1 MASLFEIGKT
11 GVQAYRQALSVTGQN
26 IANINTEGYNKRSAD
41 IAEVAGVTGGPTNV
55 SDNAGLGVRVT
66 SVKRS
71 FDAYLSDKT
80 RSSQSDYE
88 MLNDLVSK
96 LSDLEDMLLPSGSDL
111 GVFIGRFFDSLQD
124 VASNPDSIAARTVAL
139 EAGKALASSFNS
151 YDTQLKNFK
160 SSAIK
165 QTDIKLTEVNLNL
178 DQLSKVNSLIS
189 TSGTKDASNDVLD
202 ARDQLLKDLSK
213 TLNFTVNLD
222 ETGAAEIRLGDS
234 GNGVTIL
241 KRNNAATLTSASDE
255 NNISITVN
263 KQGIKSTAAF
273 SSGVLSAISQFYGLI
288 GSVQSEIS
296 NLAEKFS
303 NEINTIQ
310 TAGIDLHGNVGKAM
324 FSVNSMT
331 PKANFDN
338 KSSLSFNVIEGDPSN
353 IKQEKIHVNYNK
365 TNNEWKIRD
374 SVGVSFV
381 RGKSLNFDGYQI
393 EVMGEPKDN
402 DGFIISPS
410 MTKSGAMRF
419 NLNNAEDFAAS
430 SKNLISKSSANVG
443 DVELNL
449 IGTTQQQNINH
460 PPQIEDVFTSSTNP
474 LVATSFLQ
482 DGPISTIQP
491 SINSI
496 NLSSIG
502 NQSSATVTIS
512 DSDIKGFSSFKITLE
527 NGNEVNLSSAATDPG
542 DGIKSVEEFANLL
555 NSGLMLDGKSQHD
568 FRKYGLFA
576 TGANGYLTIASS
588 DSDISNASISSK
600 GNSFSATIS
609 NISAS
614 AALPSNI
621 QIFTRDG
628 RHVSGTTLDASE
640 IASLIKKENGFL
652 ESAEYRNDYLNNNYR
667 GMNLSRKTASGDYVS
682 SFGSNLSYNE
692 QSTDMDGLLTSKTVT
707 SGSLRLDGE
716 KIYSKELNSYISIAC
731 EKDES
736 SRTFTVTGY
745 DLDGLYQTETI
756 TGGNITTV
764 TGSKIFSKVR
774 TISID
779 GNSAGKVSIGTEA
792 VGYSLNVTNSDNIVK
807 TINVPVG
814 TSAYYSANKL
824 KTDLAG
830 TGVNVSAS
838 TKVMLGPLNDGTS
851 GAFTFD
857 LKGKNSNAVS
867 INASVAASD
876 ISALAKR
883 INEYSSQ
890 TGLIANVTSD
900 FKKIIIDSKDG
911 YDINLQNISAPSD
924 FYLETFGGNFDKFS
938 ENNSQ
943 LNSKLFIDISNN
955 NKTSAN
961 IKGELK
967 FVSSE
972 TFSTQINTGVVNSA
986 TLDSLTNGYI
996 NVDRNK
1002 TGEKITIKP
1011 EVFNDLDNS
1020 LGAPDGKKAVVG
1032 LSKYGLDINQKDY
1045 ELFVND
1051 DDSLYSS
1058 NRPGSSGTITL
1069 DGALKD
1075 ANDLNAVVT
1084 IYCSTDESG
1093 NTFTVTGTNESG
1105 TTISEQITGAT
1116 ATNTAVG
1123 STKFTTI
1130 SSISTTVRPGGNL
1143 HIGTIGRNDIND
1155 DDSLVEL
1162 TTFSSGALTM
1172 DGVLSTSNYLGAQIQ
1187 IKSRQDN
1194 TGTSFVISGTNLDN
1208 KVISETILGSN
1219 GGVVTTTNIFKT
1231 VTSINSSGTSDGS
1244 IRIGTKAADGNWNT
1258 TIDANALNAD
1268 TEKEVSTAILSSLR
1282 SETPTSQLK
1291 GVVLNSLPK
1300 DGQSVD
1306 LNFEGQI
1313 FRLKMT
1319 SGELLVEGPEE
1330 NRIKARFNGTSENI
1344 TNSIATAQSGTAAT
1358 ALTINGLN
1366 STAADSNG
1374 IVELINPTGAGVITR
1389 DGALKD
1395 STSLNSRITI
1405 KNLDNDDNTPF
1416 KYTITGTDQ
1425 DDNVIT
1431 DVITG
1436 VNGNNAVNTGT
1447 KVFKTVTEVKVD
1459 GDSGEIEVGTIPAF
1473 VSSLGTRVSITSTAN
1488 ESDKTFTIVGTDTEG
1503 LDKTETISGPTL
1515 GKTVSTLGLFKTI
1528 TSITP
1533 NINTSGSIQV
1543 GTAPGYQLI
1552 ATAEGT
1558 VEGDQFKLVS
1568 NTANTANA
1576 ESFGLKKAKASLIG
1590 NFVIQPTASDPP
1602 ISIEV
1607 TENNVATNFSIKFND
1622 SNVPVFFNSEGSAL
1636 SGSPPSGISLSWSES
1651 SGISDDDSLFNSNMS
1666 AGVPIITEGIL
1677 STTDDDGLMTS
1688 KSASAGELILNG
1700 ALNGSKL
1707 LNGKITVF
1715 CNGNETGNSFVVN
1728 GYDTSG
1734 VYRSD
1739 TITGVSG
1746 GTALGSISFSEVL
1759 SISASNNT
1767 ASTIKVGIQA
1777 THVAIDP
1784 QAVTI
1789 TPAGNDVGEKYTIVG
1804 LDQFG
1809 NTQTEVITAQA
1820 AGAKVVGEKV
1830 FSQITSITPASASAS
1845 TVKVGTQKVGR
1856 LTLSHTIDDVSF
1868 KMDGSPNANRLYGIK
1883 TQDIRAIVDNDGL
1896 KITSFSGEPVKID
1909 IPNNS
1914 IQNSVAEKVS
1924 ITDLPPEDLITI
1936 VLGKGARK
1944 ISTEFDKVPENKSIK
1959 SDLDPELTIKVDA
1972 NNKNKVEIFDKKSGH
1987 SIASRILDVNR
1998 VFEVNNSK
2006 FQFSE
2011 EPVLSNSFEFS
2022 TNLNGKGDNRNILN
2036 ILSLQGEDK
2045 TGENKGNFQETFNI
2059 TVAKVGS
2066 NVQASKLSLDSA
2078 SNILDAAEASQS
2090 EFAGVNLDEEA
2101 ARLLEF
2107 QQAYQ
2112 ASARILQTA
2121 KELFQSLI
2129 EVV

>member
-80 RSSQSDYE
+80 RSSQSDFE

-202 ARDQLLKDLSK
+202 ARDQLLKELSK

-234 GNGVTIL
+234 GNGVNIL
-241 KRNNAATLTSASDE
+241 KRNNAATLTSASDG

-273 SSGVLSAISQFYGLI
+273 SSGVLSAISQFYGLV

-310 TAGIDLHGNVGKAM
+310 TSGIDLHGNVGKAM

-338 KSSLSFNVIEGDPSN
+338 KSSLSFNVVEGDPSN
-353 IKQEKIHVNYNK
+353 VKQEKIHVNYNK

-374 SVGVSFV
+374 SVGMTFI
-381 RGKSLNFDGYQI
+381 RGKLLNFNGYQI

-410 MTKSGAMRF
+410 MTKSGAMQF

-460 PPQIEDVFTSSTNP
+460 PPQIEDLFTSSTNP
-474 LVATSFLQ
+474 LIATSFLQ
-482 DGPISTIQP
+482 DGPISTIKP
-491 SINSI
+491 SIQSI

-502 NQSSATVTIS
+502 NQSSGTVTIS
-512 DSDIKGFSSFKITLE
+512 DADIKGFSSFKITLA

-588 DSDISNASISSK
+588 ESDISNVSIFSR
-600 GNSFSATIS
+600 GNSFSASIS

-614 AALPSNI
+614 AALPSKI

-707 SGSLRLDGE
+707 SGSLTLDGE

-779 GNSAGKVSIGTEA
+779 GNSAGRVSIGTEA

-814 TSAYYSANKL
+814 TNAYYSANKL

-830 TGVNVSAS
+830 SGVNVSAS

-911 YDINLQNISAPSD
+911 YDINLKNISAPSD
-924 FYLETFGGNFDKFS
+924 FYIEAFGENYDKLS
-938 ENNSQ
+938 EKDSQ

-955 NKTSAN
+955 KKISAN

-996 NVDRNK
+996 KVDRNK

-1011 EVFNDLDNS
+1011 EIFNDLDNS

-1045 ELFVND
+1045 KLFVND
-1051 DDSLYSS
+1051 DDSLYTS
-1058 NRPGSSGTITL
+1058 NNPGVAGTISL
-1069 DGALKD
+1069 NGALKD

-1084 IYCSTDESG
+1084 IYCSATETG
-1093 NTFTVTGTNESG
+1093 NKFTVTGTNASG
-1105 TTISEQITGAT
+1105 AVISEEITGVASS
-1116 ATNTAVG
+1116 NTAIG

-1130 SSISTTVRPGGNL
+1130 TSIVSSATASGNIN
-1143 HIGTIGRNDIND
+1143 IGTIGRNDIND
-1155 DDSLVEL
+1155 NDSLVQL

-1172 DGVLSTSNYLGAQIQ
+1172 DGVLSTSNYLGARIE

-1194 TGTSFVISGTNLDN
+1194 TGTSFVISGIDLDN

-1231 VTSINSSGTSDGS
+1231 VTSINSSGTSNGS

-1268 TEKEVSTAILSSLR
+1268 TEKEISTAILSSLR

-1313 FRLKMT
+1313 FRLNMT

-1330 NRIKARFNGTSENI
+1330 NRIKARFNGTSQII
-1344 TNSIATAQSGTAAT
+1344 TNSIATAQSGTAST
-1358 ALTINGLN
+1358 TLTINGIN
-1366 STAADSNG
+1366 SVAADSDGLVVNQTVG
-1374 IVELINPTGAGVITR
+1374 NNSNFSITGALSGL
-1389 DGALKD
+1389 A
-1395 STSLNSRITI
+1395 SSSLNSRITI
-1405 KNLDNDDNTPF
+1405 SSPTNNTSATF
-1416 KYTITGTDQ
+1416 TITGTDIDGNAQ
-1425 DDNVIT
+1425 T
-1431 DVITG
+1431 ETITG
-1436 VNGNNAVNTGT
+1436 INNNSVTGT
-1447 KVFKTVTEVKVD
+1447 KFFKTVTQISTD
-1459 GDSGEIEVGTIPAF
+1459 NNADDINVGTTAF
-1473 VSSLGTRVSITSTAN
+1473 FESSSGTRVSITSTGN
-1488 ESDKTFTIVGTDTEG
+1488 ESDKTFTIVGTDADG
-1503 LDKTETISGPTL
+1503 ISKTETISGPTL
-1515 GKTVSTLGLFKTI
+1515 GNTVSSVGLFKTI

-1533 NINTSGSIQV
+1533 NINTSGNIEI

-1558 VEGDQFKLVS
+1558 VEGAQFELVS
-1568 NTANTANA
+1568 NTANTMNS
-1576 ESFGLKKAKASLIG
+1576 ESFGLKKAKASLVG
-1590 NFVIQPTASDPP
+1590 NFVVQPTASDPA

-1651 SGISDDDSLFNSNMS
+1651 SGITDDDSLFNSNMS
-1666 AGVPIITEGIL
+1666 AGVPIITQGIL
-1677 STTDDDGLMTS
+1677 STTDDDGMMTS
-1688 KSASAGELILNG
+1688 KSASAGELILDG
-1700 ALNGSKL
+1700 ALNSSKA

-1715 CNGNETGNSFVVN
+1715 CNGNETSNSFVVN

-1767 ASTIKVGIQA
+1767 ASTIRVGIQA

-1809 NTQTEVITAQA
+1809 NTQTEIITAQA

-1883 TQDIRAIVDNDGL
+1883 TQDIRAIVDNNGL
-1896 KITSFSGEPVKID
+1896 KINSFSGEPVKIE

-1944 ISTEFDKVPENKSIK
+1944 ISAEFDKVPENKSIK
-1959 SDLDPELTIKVDA
+1959 SDLVPELTIKVDA

-2022 TNLNGKGDNRNILN
+2022 TNLDGKGDNRNILN

-2045 TGENKGNFQETFNI
+2045 TGENRGNFQETFNI

>member
-202 ARDQLLKDLSK
+202 ARDQLLKELSK

-234 GNGVTIL
+234 GNGVNIL
-241 KRNNAATLTSASDE
+241 QRNNAATLTSASDE

-273 SSGVLSAISQFYGLI
+273 SSGILSAISQFYGLI

-310 TAGIDLHGNVGKAM
+310 IAGIDLHGNVGKAM

-338 KSSLSFNVIEGDPSN
+338 KSSLSFNVVVGDPSN
-353 IKQEKIHVNYNK
+353 IKQEKIHVNFNK

-374 SVGVSFV
+374 SVGVSFI
-381 RGKSLNFDGYQI
+381 RGNSLNFKGYQI
-393 EVMGEPKDN
+393 EVIGEPKDN

-482 DGPISTIQP
+482 DGPTSTIQP

-502 NQSSATVTIS
+502 NQSSGTVTIS
-512 DSDIKGFSSFKITLE
+512 DSDIKGFSSFKITLA

-576 TGANGYLTIASS
+576 TGANGYLTIASA
-588 DSDISNASISSK
+588 DSDISNASIFSR
-600 GNSFSATIS
+600 GNSFSASIS

-614 AALPSNI
+614 AALPSKI

-692 QSTDMDGLLTSKTVT
+692 QSTDMDGLFISKTVT
-707 SGSLRLDGE
+707 SGSLTLDGE

-736 SRTFTVTGY
+736 SRTFTITGY

-814 TSAYYSANKL
+814 TNAYYSANKL

-851 GAFTFD
+851 GAFIFD

-911 YDINLQNISAPSD
+911 YDINLKNISAPSD
-924 FYLETFGGNFDKFS
+924 FYLETFGGNFDKLS

-943 LNSKLFIDISNN
+943 LNSKLFIDISNT

-986 TLDSLTNGYI
+986 TLDALTNGYY
-996 NVDRNK
+996 NVHRNK

-1045 ELFVND
+1045 KLFVND
-1051 DDSLYSS
+1051 DDSLYTS
-1058 NRPGSSGTITL
+1058 NNPGVAGTISL
-1069 DGALKD
+1069 NGALKD

-1084 IYCSTDESG
+1084 IYCSATETG
-1093 NTFTVTGTNESG
+1093 NKFTVTGTNASG
-1105 TTISEQITGAT
+1105 TVISEEITGVASS
-1116 ATNTAVG
+1116 NTAIG

-1130 SSISTTVRPGGNL
+1130 TSIVSSATASGNIN
-1143 HIGTIGRNDIND
+1143 IGTIGRNDIND
-1155 DDSLVEL
+1155 NDSLVEL

-1172 DGVLSTSNYLGAQIQ
+1172 DGVLSTSNYLGAQIE

-1194 TGTSFVISGTNLDN
+1194 TGTSFVISGTDLDN

-1268 TEKEVSTAILSSLR
+1268 TEKEISTAILSSLR
-1282 SETPTSQLK
+1282 SETPTSQIK

-1344 TNSIATAQSGTAAT
+1344 TNSIATAQSATAAT

-1366 STAADSNG
+1366 SVTADNDGLVDNETVGNNSNFT
-1374 IVELINPTGAGVITR
+1374 I
-1389 DGALKD
+1389 DGAL
-1395 STSLNSRITI
+1395 SSIASSSLNSRITI
-1405 KNLDNDDNTPF
+1405 SSSSNNTSATF
-1416 KYTITGTDQ
+1416 TITGTDIDGNAQ
-1425 DDNVIT
+1425 T
-1431 DVITG
+1431 ETITG
-1436 VNGNNAVNTGT
+1436 VNNNSVTGT
-1447 KVFKTVTEVKVD
+1447 KFFKTVTQISTD
-1459 GDSGEIEVGTIPAF
+1459 NNADNINVGTTPGFGSI
-1473 VSSLGTRVSITSTAN
+1473 SGTRVSITSTAN
-1488 ESDKTFTIVGTDTEG
+1488 ESDKTFTIVGTDTDG

-1515 GKTVSTLGLFKTI
+1515 GNTVTSLGLFKTI

-1533 NINTSGSIQV
+1533 NINTSGNIEI

-1558 VEGDQFKLVS
+1558 VEGDQFNLVS

-1576 ESFGLKKAKASLIG
+1576 ENFGLKKAKVSLIG
-1590 NFVIQPTASDPP
+1590 NFVVQPTASDPA

-1607 TENNVATNFSIKFND
+1607 IENNVATNFSIKFND
-1622 SNVPVFFNSEGSAL
+1622 SNVPVFFNSEGSVL

-1651 SGISDDDSLFNSNMS
+1651 SGITDDDSLFNSNMS

-1677 STTDDDGLMTS
+1677 STTDDDGIMTS
-1688 KSASAGELILNG
+1688 KSVSAGELILDG
-1700 ALNGSKL
+1700 ALNSSMA

-1767 ASTIKVGIQA
+1767 ASTIKVGVQA

-1784 QAVTI
+1784 QVITI

-1809 NTQTEVITAQA
+1809 KTQTEVITAQA

-1830 FSQITSITPASASAS
+1830 FSQIISITPASASAS

-1883 TQDIRAIVDNDGL
+1883 TQDIRAIVDNDGF
-1896 KITSFSGEPVKID
+1896 KINSFSGEPVKIE

-1944 ISTEFDKVPENKSIK
+1944 ISAEFDKVPENKSIK
-1959 SDLDPELTIKVDA
+1959 SELDPELTIKVDA

-2022 TNLNGKGDNRNILN
+2022 TNLDGKGDNRNILN

-2045 TGENKGNFQETFNI
+2045 TGENRGNFQETFNI

>member
-202 ARDQLLKDLSK
+202 ARDQLLKELSK

-234 GNGVTIL
+234 GNGVNIL

-296 NLAEKFS
+296 NLAEKFA

-310 TAGIDLHGNVGKAM
+310 TSGIDLHGNVGKAM

-381 RGKSLNFDGYQI
+381 RGKSLNFNGYQI

-410 MTKSGAMRF
+410 MTKSGAMQF

-502 NQSSATVTIS
+502 NQSSGTVTIS
-512 DSDIKGFSSFKITLE
+512 DSDIKGFSSFKITLA

-600 GNSFSATIS
+600 GNSFSASIS
-609 NISAS
+609 NISAT

-814 TSAYYSANKL
+814 TNAYYSANKL

-924 FYLETFGGNFDKFS
+924 FYLETFGGNFDKLS

-943 LNSKLFIDISNN
+943 VNSKLFIDISNN

-986 TLDSLTNGYI
+986 TLDALTNGYI

-1011 EVFNDLDNS
+1011 EVFDNLDNS

-1093 NTFTVTGTNESG
+1093 NTFTVTGTNASG
-1105 TTISEQITGAT
+1105 TIISEQITGAT

-1172 DGVLSTSNYLGAQIQ
+1172 DGVLSTSNYLGAQIE

-1194 TGTSFVISGTNLDN
+1194 TGTSFVISGTDLDN

-1268 TEKEVSTAILSSLR
+1268 TEKEISTAILSSLR

-1344 TNSIATAQSGTAAT
+1344 INSIATAQSGTAAT

-1366 STAADSNG
+1366 SVTADSDGLVDNETVG
-1374 IVELINPTGAGVITR
+1374 NNSNFTI
-1389 DGALKD
+1389 DGAL
-1395 STSLNSRITI
+1395 SSIASSSLNSRITI
-1405 KNLDNDDNTPF
+1405 SSSTNNTSATF
-1416 KYTITGTDQ
+1416 TITGTDIDGNAQ
-1425 DDNVIT
+1425 T
-1431 DVITG
+1431 ETITG
-1436 VNGNNAVNTGT
+1436 VNNNSVTGT
-1447 KVFKTVTEVKVD
+1447 KFFKTVTQISTD
-1459 GDSGEIEVGTIPAF
+1459 NNANNINVGTTPGF
-1473 VSSLGTRVSITSTAN
+1473 GSVSGTRVSITSSGN

-1552 ATAEGT
+1552 ATAGGT

-1590 NFVIQPTASDPP
+1590 NFVIQPTASDPA

-1607 TENNVATNFSIKFND
+1607 TENDVATNFSIKFND
-1622 SNVPVFFNSEGSAL
+1622 SNVPVFFNSEGSTL

-1651 SGISDDDSLFNSNMS
+1651 SGITDDDSLFNSNMS

-1688 KSASAGELILNG
+1688 KSASAGELILDG
-1700 ALNGSKL
+1700 ALNSSKL

-1784 QAVTI
+1784 QVITI

-1909 IPNNS
+1909 IPDNS

-2022 TNLNGKGDNRNILN
+2022 TNLDGKGDNRNILN

-2045 TGENKGNFQETFNI
+2045 TGENRGNFQETFNI

>member
-202 ARDQLLKDLSK
+202 ARDQLLKELSK

-234 GNGVTIL
+234 GNGVNIL

-296 NLAEKFS
+296 NLAEKFA

-310 TAGIDLHGNVGKAM
+310 TSGIDLHGNVGKAM

-381 RGKSLNFDGYQI
+381 RGKSLNFNGYQI

-410 MTKSGAMRF
+410 MTKSGAMQF

-502 NQSSATVTIS
+502 NQSSGTVTIS
-512 DSDIKGFSSFKITLE
+512 DSDIKGFSSFKITLA

-600 GNSFSATIS
+600 GNSFSASIS
-609 NISAS
+609 NISAT

-707 SGSLRLDGE
+707 SGSLTLDGE

-814 TSAYYSANKL
+814 TNAYYSANKL

-911 YDINLQNISAPSD
+911 YDIKLQNISAPSD
-924 FYLETFGGNFDKFS
+924 FYLETFGGNFDKLS

-996 NVDRNK
+996 KVDRNK
-1002 TGEKITIKP
+1002 TGEKITITP

-1045 ELFVND
+1045 KLFVND
-1051 DDSLYSS
+1051 DDSLYTS
-1058 NRPGSSGTITL
+1058 NNPGVAGTISL
-1069 DGALKD
+1069 NGALKD
-1075 ANDLNAVVT
+1075 ANDLNAIVT
-1084 IYCSTDESG
+1084 IYCSATETG
-1093 NTFTVTGTNESG
+1093 NKFTVTGTNASG
-1105 TTISEQITGAT
+1105 TVISEEITGVT
-1116 ATNTAVG
+1116 SSNTAIG

-1130 SSISTTVRPGGNL
+1130 TSIVSSATASGNIN
-1143 HIGTIGRNDIND
+1143 IGTIGRNDIND

-1172 DGVLSTSNYLGAQIQ
+1172 DGVLSTSNYLGAQIE

-1194 TGTSFVISGTNLDN
+1194 TGTSFVISGTDLDN

-1258 TIDANALNAD
+1258 TIDANALNAE
-1268 TEKEVSTAILSSLR
+1268 TEKEISTAILSSLR
-1282 SETPTSQLK
+1282 TETPTSQLK

-1344 TNSIATAQSGTAAT
+1344 INSIATAQSGTAAT

-1366 STAADSNG
+1366 SVTADSDGLVDNETVG
-1374 IVELINPTGAGVITR
+1374 NNSNFTI
-1389 DGALKD
+1389 DGAL
-1395 STSLNSRITI
+1395 SSIASSSLNSRITI
-1405 KNLDNDDNTPF
+1405 SSSTNNTSATF
-1416 KYTITGTDQ
+1416 TITGTDIDGNAQ
-1425 DDNVIT
+1425 T
-1431 DVITG
+1431 ETITG
-1436 VNGNNAVNTGT
+1436 VNNNSVTGT
-1447 KVFKTVTEVKVD
+1447 KFFKTVTQISTD
-1459 GDSGEIEVGTIPAF
+1459 NNANNINVGTTPGF
-1473 VSSLGTRVSITSTAN
+1473 GSVSGTRVSITSSGN

-1590 NFVIQPTASDPP
+1590 NFVVQPTASDPA

-1607 TENNVATNFSIKFND
+1607 TENDVATNFSIKFND
-1622 SNVPVFFNSEGSAL
+1622 SNVPVFFNSEGSTL

-1651 SGISDDDSLFNSNMS
+1651 SGITDDDSLFNSNMS

-1677 STTDDDGLMTS
+1677 STTDDDGMMTS
-1688 KSASAGELILNG
+1688 KSALAGELILDG
-1700 ALNGSKL
+1700 ALNSSKL

-1909 IPNNS
+1909 IPDNS

-2022 TNLNGKGDNRNILN
+2022 TNLDGKGDNRNILN

-2045 TGENKGNFQETFNI
+2045 TGENRGNFQETFNI